1 SCGSSSRDV
10 SPTQPSSPTSNAVP
24 AAFFGMTFERDANVP
39 SVPFGSTRTWDGWG
53 IAWDAL
59 EPSRGT
65 YNWSALDARL
75 TLAQQHGADVLFT
88 FGRTPAWAVAGTC
101 TGNYTPNG
109 CAEPPANLQDW
120 DDFVRALV
128 AHAGGRIHYWEIW
141 NEPNDSGSYT
151 GDIPTLVTLARRAY
165 TAIKS
170 ADPSAVVLTPSSTG
184 GNDVGTSYMDQ
195 YLNAGG
201 GAYADVIAFHGYWGS
216 TSDLVPEHIVSL
228 VESYRQVLTKHGLA
242 DKPLWDTE
250 ASWGDL
256 PNVDQDTA
264 TAFLARHYLLHWSE
278 QVQRFYWY
286 AWDNTEWGTLWT

>member
-1 SCGSSSRDV
+1 
-10 SPTQPSSPTSNAVP
+10 
-24 AAFFGMTFERDANVP
+24 M
-39 SVPFGSTRTWDGWG
+39 
-53 IAWDAL
+53 
-59 EPSRGT
+59 
-65 YNWSALDARL
+65 
-75 TLAQQHGADVLFT
+75 
-88 FGRTPAWAVAGTC
+88 
-101 TGNYTPNG
+101 
-109 CAEPPANLQDW
+109 
-120 DDFVRALV
+120 RAIV
-128 AHAGGRIHYWEIW
+128 AHAAGRIHYWEIW

-151 GDIPTLVTLARRAY
+151 GGIPTLVTLARRAY

-216 TSDLVPEHIVSL
+216 TSDLAPEHIITL
-228 VESYRQVLTKHGLA
+228 VESYRQVLAKHGLA

-256 PNVDQDTA
+256 PNVDQDAA

-286 AWDNTEWGTLWT
+286 AWDNTEWGTLWTSSGGINQAGTAYREISRWMIGAVLSSPCTQPSSSVWRCAFTRAGGYQAEAVWSTSGSSSYSVAAQYRQYRDLAGAMHPLAGSTTITIGSKPILLETGAAF